1 MSILF
6 FSSQIIYIYIKVRD
20 YPIISLKKK
29 KQLFSYKYPKLEFQH
44 TIYRERF
51 SILGRKV
58 VDK

>member
-29 KQLFSYKYPKLEFQH
+29 NNFLAINNRNSNFNIPYTEKDFPF
-44 TIYRERF
+44 
-51 SILGRKV
+51 
-58 VDK
+58 